1 MSEETF
7 VGQVKKI
14 KILIAEDDRIS
25 TEYLKE
31 LLKSCASEILLAKN
45 GKEAVQLCKE
55 HPDIDLVLMDIKMPE
70 MNGKEAT
77 RDIKAL
83 RPNLPVIAQTAYAL
97 DNERETILHEGFDA
111 YISKPIQRNEI
122 MLVID
127 KLLDKS

>member
-1 MSEETF
+1 
-7 VGQVKKI
+7 VGQAKKI

-31 LLKSCASEILLAKN
+31 LLKSCASEILLARN
-45 GKEAVQLCKE
+45 GKEAVRLCKE

-77 RDIKAL
+77 QDIKAI
-83 RPNLPVIAQTAYAL
+83 RPSLPIIAQTAYAL

-111 YISKPIQRNEI
+111 YIAKPIQRHDI
-122 MLVID
+122 MSVID
-127 KLLDKS
+127 KLLNKS